1 MTTRIIIFLFT
12 SLLIASCATEKKPVS
27 ASEKEQEVF
36 YIYPDGTMEFRGRIK
51 NKEDVV
57 IYENGRGGEFAVIKI
72 IVPLN
77 PRSQFTKPRHSH
89 FYRDNIIVE
98 RIEIDMPVVREN

>member
-1 MTTRIIIFLFT
+1 MTTRIIILLLA
-12 SLLIASCATEKKPVS
+12 SLLIASCATAEKPVT
-27 ASEKEQEVF
+27 AGEKEREIL

-57 IYENGRGGEFAVIKI
+57 IYEDGHRGEFAAIKI
-72 IVPLN
+72 IIPLN
-77 PRSQFTKPRHSH
+77 RYQKQPYSD

-98 RIEIDMPVVREN
+98 RIEIDVPVVREN

>member
-1 MTTRIIIFLFT
+1 MTTRIIIFLLA
-12 SLLIASCATEKKPVS
+12 SLLIPSCTTAKKPDR
-27 ASEKEQEVF
+27 AGEKEQEIF

-57 IYENGRGGEFAVIKI
+57 IYEDGRGNELAAIKI

-77 PRSQFTKPRHSH
+77 RYQKQRYSD

-98 RIEIDMPVVREN
+98 RIEIDVPVVREN

>member
-1 MTTRIIIFLFT
+1 MTTRIIIFLLA
-12 SLLIASCATEKKPVS
+12 SLLIASCATAEKPVT
-27 ASEKEQEVF
+27 AGEKEREIL

-57 IYENGRGGEFAVIKI
+57 IYEDGRGNEFAAIKI
-72 IVPLN
+72 IVPLDRYQN
-77 PRSQFTKPRHSH
+77 KRYSH

-98 RIEIDMPVVREN
+98 RIEIDVPVVREN